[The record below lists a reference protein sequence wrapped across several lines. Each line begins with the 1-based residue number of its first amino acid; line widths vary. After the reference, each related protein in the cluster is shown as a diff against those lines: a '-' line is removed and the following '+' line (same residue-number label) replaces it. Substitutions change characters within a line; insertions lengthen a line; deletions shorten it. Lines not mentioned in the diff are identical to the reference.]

1 MVSTETILR
10 PYFWN
15 VPFWAQVVL
24 YVLGLVAVGI
34 FIAGLIRARHIVR
47 EGLAKD
53 AKSKAKMSL
62 TKTLFMVLM
71 QRKVRETRSGVAHFA
86 IFWGFILLFM
96 GTVLATIDWD
106 IAWLAFD
113 KRILSGRVYLI
124 YKLILDIAGLLALI
138 GLSYAALRRYVWA
151 DPKVEPTE
159 RSAVILGSLAGIIVI
174 GFFLEALRLAAEN
187 PPWAVWSPVG
197 YLLSHCFAGM
207 TKEAIQ
213 TTHIFVWVIHAI
225 TSLCFIAVI
234 PLTFYAHL
242 FKTPAS
248 IRREKVGATSAIA
261 KIENIEEQEHFG
273 ASDFNDFSIDDRVH
287 IDGCTE
293 CGRCR
298 AVCPA
303 FRAGSTLD
311 PKSLVLSLQ
320 KRLRGEN
327 KELPLIDGLVG
338 KAALWDCT
346 TCNAC
351 AEVCPARIPIPD
363 LIVAMRRNLALEKG
377 DFPAGL
383 AKTLENTASVGN
395 PWAMDPA
402 ARTAWTK
409 GLDIPVAKPGEHYD
423 VLYWVGCAASYD
435 KRAQRIAK
443 AMVKILRAAKVN
455 FAIMAEERCHAD
467 WARRAG
473 EEYLF
478 QQAAEENIGNFSK
491 YDFDEILTACP
502 HCFNTLKNEYPQ
514 FEGGCF
520 VVRNHVDYI
529 LSLIKEKRLT
539 IKKLDSQK
547 IALHDAC
554 YLARA
559 NGVVKEPRKLLKR
572 LGLTIVEPEETGRTA
587 FCCGAGG
594 AQMFLDK
601 PLRVNAI
608 RIKELKSTKA
618 QSVAVEC
625 PHCLSMLGAAT
636 TDKELP
642 IEDIAEMISRAIEA
656 PNEEPTNES

>member
-15 VPFWAQVVL
+15 VPFWAQVGL
-24 YVLGLVAVGI
+24 YVLGIVAVGI
-34 FIAGLIRARHIVR
+34 FVAGVFRARQILR
-47 EGLAKD
+47 ENLPKE
-53 AKSKAKMSL
+53 AKSKPKMSL
-62 TKTLFMVLM
+62 VKTLFLVLI
-71 QRKVRETRSGVAHFA
+71 QRKVRETRCGIAHFA
-86 IFWGFILLFM
+86 IFWGFILLFL

-113 KRILSGRVYLI
+113 KRVLSGRVYLI
-124 YKLILDIAGLLALI
+124 YKLVLDIAGAVALL
-138 GLSYAALRRYVWA
+138 GLGYAALRRYIWG
-151 DPKVEPTE
+151 DPKVEPTQ
-159 RSAVILGSLAGIIVI
+159 RSGIILGSLAGIIVI
-174 GFFLEALRLAAEN
+174 GFSLEALRLAAEN

-197 YLLSHCFAGM
+197 YLLSKCFSGM
-207 TKEAIQ
+207 SVDAIRV
-213 TTHIFVWVIHAI
+213 THVFVWVIHAI
-225 TSLCFIAVI
+225 TSLCFIAAI
-234 PLTFYAHL
+234 PLTFYAHI

-248 IRREKVGATSAIA
+248 IRREKPGATAAIA
-261 KIENIEEQEHFG
+261 KIEAIEEQEHFG
-273 ASDFNDFSIDDRVH
+273 VSDFNDFTLENRVQ

-311 PKSLVLSLQ
+311 PKSLIIALQ
-320 KRLRGEN
+320 TRLRGER
-327 KELPLIDGLVG
+327 KDEPLIGGLVG
-338 KAALWDCT
+338 KTALWDCT

-363 LIVAMRRNLALEKG
+363 LIVSMRRHLALEEG

-383 AKTLENTASVGN
+383 AKALENTAGLGN

-402 ARTAWTK
+402 SRCNWAK
-409 GLDIPVAKPGEHYD
+409 DLDVPFAKEGEHYD

-435 KRAQRIAK
+435 KRAQRIARSV
-443 AMVKILRAAKVN
+443 VKILRAANVK

-491 YDFDEILTACP
+491 YDFEEILTACP
-502 HCFNTLKNEYPQ
+502 HCYNTLKNEYPQ
-514 FEGGCF
+514 FEGGCY
-520 VVRNHVDYI
+520 VVRNHVEYI
-529 LSLIKEKRLT
+529 LSLIKAKRIVLKKVEA
-539 IKKLDSQK
+539 IKTV
-547 IALHDAC
+547 LHDAC

-559 NGVVKEPRKLLKR
+559 NDIVREPRKILRQTGAK
-572 LGLTIVEPEETGRTA
+572 LTEASESSKTS

-594 AQMFLDK
+594 AQLFLDK
-601 PLRVNAI
+601 PLRINAI
-608 RIKELKSTKA
+608 RIKELKATGA
-618 QSVAVEC
+618 ERIAVEC
-625 PHCLSMLGAAT
+625 PHCLSMLSAASSEK
-636 TDKELP
+636 DLP
-642 IEDIAEMISRAIEA
+642 IEDIAEIVAASL
-656 PNEEPTNES
+656 EENKTIADEK